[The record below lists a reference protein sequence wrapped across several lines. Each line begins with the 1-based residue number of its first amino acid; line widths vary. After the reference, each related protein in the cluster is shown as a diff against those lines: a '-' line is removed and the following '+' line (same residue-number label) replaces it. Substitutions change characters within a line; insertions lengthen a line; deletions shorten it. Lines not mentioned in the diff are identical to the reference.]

1 MKKVLFIIALVLVPM
16 LASAAVEV
24 DGIYYNLDSE
34 AKTAEVTKG
43 PSGYWGDIVIPE
55 SIPYNNDVYNVTSI
69 GNSAFS
75 GCSILTSITIPN
87 SVTSIGE
94 WAFDSCSGLTFI
106 TIPNSV
112 TSIGKYAFCW
122 CSGLTSFTISGSVTS
137 IGDYAFDNCI
147 GLTSFTVDEAS
158 ISYKSVDGV
167 LLSKDGTTLI
177 AYPIGRPE
185 TAYTIPD
192 GVTAIINGAFAGC
205 SGLTSVT
212 IPDGLTAIGGW
223 AFQDCSGLTS
233 ITLPNSLTSIGSC
246 AFRSCSGLT
255 SITIPKSLTS
265 LELGAFQDCSG
276 LTSIKVESGNTKYD
290 SRDNCNAIIEMAS
303 STLIVGCQNTT
314 IPKTVRGIQHYAFQ
328 GCSGL
333 TSIIIPN
340 SVMSIG
346 SCAFTGCSGL
356 TSITI
361 PSSVTSVDRDAF
373 SGCSGLTSVSI
384 GRGVK
389 SIGDRAF
396 NACSGLTSIKVE
408 SGNTKYDSRD
418 NCNAIIE
425 TASNTLIVGCQNTT
439 ISDGVKSIGNM
450 AFASCSGLTSII
462 IPSSVT
468 SIGNNAFICCS
479 GLLNVYCH
487 AEKVPD
493 TQGNVFFDSNIN
505 NATLHV
511 PGVVIEAYKA
521 TSPWNEFKAIVP
533 LNEETVDGDV
543 NGDGG
548 VDVNDLVSLVNMIAA
563 GDVSAAGDLNGDGM
577 VDVADVIVL
586 VDIITGQ

>member
-333 TSIIIPN
+333 TSITIPN

-346 SCAFTGCSGL
+346 SCAFSG
-356 TSITI
+356 
-361 PSSVTSVDRDAF
+361 
-373 SGCSGLTSVSI
+373 
-384 GRGVK
+384 
-389 SIGDRAF
+389 
-396 NACSGLTSIKVE
+396 
-408 SGNTKYDSRD
+408 
-418 NCNAIIE
+418 
-425 TASNTLIVGCQNTT
+425 
-439 ISDGVKSIGNM
+439 
-450 AFASCSGLTSII
+450 
-462 IPSSVT
+462 
-468 SIGNNAFICCS
+468 CS

-533 LNEETVDGDV
+533 LKEETVDGDV